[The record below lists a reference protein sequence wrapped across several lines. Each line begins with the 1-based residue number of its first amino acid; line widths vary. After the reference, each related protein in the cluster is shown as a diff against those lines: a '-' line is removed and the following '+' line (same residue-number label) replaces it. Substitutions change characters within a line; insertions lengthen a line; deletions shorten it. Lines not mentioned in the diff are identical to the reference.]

1 MVPSALSAVKAGQIL
16 ATLEMQVRFSRL
28 AYVCAFAIVALMSP
42 AGIAGQDLGGGG
54 QRGRIEGKYKIV
66 PLPYFN
72 YNRSIG
78 ASFGALPM
86 VMFNP
91 VARDTI
97 SPSSIG
103 GLLAMYSTNK
113 TWFVVGFARLHLSE
127 DDWRVTGAGGAGSI
141 NFQFYL
147 DNPINIWVPYNTRAG
162 FAYVEVQ
169 RRVYKRIYGG
179 VSYVHTRFQNTTEL
193 APDTSVTTTLNGIG
207 LSASWDVRSNVYYP
221 RTGFLSNVKYFTY
234 PTAFGNE
241 VTSNTVDIDHNHYFP
256 VRENTD
262 VIAARAFVGLGIGDL
277 AFNQQYIV
285 GRRSDIRG
293 YTQGAH
299 RGNYL
304 VAVQGEYRWNFWRRF
319 GAVGFAGL
327 ATVFEG
333 LNEAD
338 DGTIFPGVGAGI
350 RFTAFAENHMNV
362 GMDFAVGDG
371 DWGLYFRV
379 GEAF

>member
-1 MVPSALSAVKAGQIL
+1 MPSNYTRSAYL
-16 ATLEMQVRFSRL
+16 CFCT
-28 AYVCAFAIVALMSP
+28 IVVVLSP
-42 AGIAGQDLGGGG
+42 AASAGQDLGGTGG
-54 QRGRIEGKYKIV
+54 QGGRIEGKYKIV

-78 ASFGALPM
+78 ASFGGLPM

-103 GLLAMYSTNK
+103 GLLGMYSTNK
-113 TWFVVGFARLHLSE
+113 TWFVVGFARLHFAE
-127 DDWRVTGAGGAGSI
+127 DDWRVTGAGGFGSV

-162 FAYVEVQ
+162 FGFVELQ
-169 RRVYKRIYGG
+169 RRVFGRIYGG
-179 VSYVHTRFQNTTEL
+179 VSYVHTRFRNTTEL
-193 APDTSVTTTLNGIG
+193 APDTTVTTTLNGIG
-207 LSASWDVRSNVYYP
+207 LSAAWDVRSNVYYP
-221 RTGFLSNVKYFTY
+221 RSGFLSNVKYFTY
-234 PTAFGNE
+234 PEAFGNA
-241 VTSNTVDIDHNHYFP
+241 VGSNTVDIDHNHYWP
-256 VRENTD
+256 VRKNTD
-262 VIAARAFVGLGIGDL
+262 VIAARAFVGVGIGDL
-277 AFNQQYIV
+277 SFNQQYII

-299 RGNYL
+299 RGNYI
-304 VAVQGEYRWNFWRRF
+304 ATIQGEYRWNFWGRW

-338 DGTIFPGVGAGI
+338 NGRIFPGVGTGI

>member
-1 MVPSALSAVKAGQIL
+1 MPNKHLRYWVVS
-16 ATLEMQVRFSRL
+16 
-28 AYVCAFAIVALMSP
+28 VALLLLP
-42 AGIAGQDLGGGG
+42 VTGVGQGLAEGGGG
-54 QRGRIEGKYKIV
+54 QGGRIEGKYKIV

-86 VMFNP
+86 IMFNP

-103 GLLAMYSTNK
+103 GLLGMYSTNK
-113 TWFVVGFARLHLSE
+113 TWFVMGFGRVHLAE
-127 DDWRVTGAGGAGSI
+127 DDWRLTGAGGAGSI

-162 FAYVEVQ
+162 FAYLEVQ

-179 VSYVHTRFQNTTEL
+179 ASYIYTSFRNTTEL
-193 APDTSVTTTLNGIG
+193 APDTTVTTTLNGLG
-207 LSASWDVRSNVYYP
+207 LSASWDVRSNIYYP
-221 RTGFLSNVKYFTY
+221 KSGFLTNVKYFTY
-234 PTAFGNE
+234 PEFFGNE
-241 VTSNTVDIDHNHYFP
+241 VGSNTIDTDYNHYIPF
-256 VRENTD
+256 RGNKD

-277 AFNQQYIV
+277 SFNQQYIV

-299 RGNYL
+299 RGNSM
-304 VAVQGEYRWNFWRRF
+304 VAIQGEYRWNFWKRF
-319 GAVGFAGL
+319 GVVGFAGL
-327 ATVFEG
+327 ATVFESI
-333 LNEAD
+333 NESD
-338 DGTIFPGVGAGI
+338 DGKILPGIGAGF

-371 DWGLYFRV
+371 DWGLYFRI